1 MNGFFKNIL
10 GDKTAQRGFIFCI
23 AIIVLSI
30 VYVAFYYNSLPPLI
44 PLFNQLPWGEQR
56 LSKTIGIFIPPL
68 IALLI
73 FLVNLIIAS
82 KFYAKL
88 PLIARMLAITSF
100 LISILTFL
108 FIIRTVQAVL

>member
-1 MNGFFKNIL
+1 MNRFFKNIL
-10 GDKTAQRGFIFCI
+10 TDRTTQRGFIFSIIII
-23 AIIVLSI
+23 ALSVFYI
-30 VYVAFYYNSLPPLI
+30 AFYYNSLPPLI
-44 PLFNQLPWGEQR
+44 PLFNQLPWGPQR

-73 FLVNLIIAS
+73 FLINLIIAS
-82 KFYAKL
+82 RFYAKT
-88 PLIARMLAITSF
+88 PLLARILAITSF

>member
-10 GDKTAQRGFIFCI
+10 ADKTAQRGFIFCMVII
-23 AIIVLSI
+23 ALSI
-30 VYVAFYYNSLPPLI
+30 IYITFYYNALPPLI

-82 KFYAKL
+82 KFYAKS

>member
-1 MNGFFKNIL
+1 MNGLFKNTFN
-10 GDKTAQRGFIFCI
+10 DRTTKRGFFFCI
-23 AIIVLSI
+23 IIIVLSI
-30 VYVAFYYNSLPPLI
+30 IYVAFYYRFLPPLI

-68 IALLI
+68 IAFII
-73 FLVNLIIAS
+73 FLINLILAS
-82 KFYAKL
+82 RFYAKA
-88 PLIARMLAITSF
+88 PLLSRMLAITSF